1 MELHNLKP
9 ARGAVRGKGKRV
21 GRGQGSGRGG
31 TSTRGHK
38 GQQSNS
44 GYNRRRAHEGGQM
57 PLQRRLPKF
66 GFTNLFRK
74 EFQGINIDTLQKLAD
89 EKKVKSFD
97 IPTFISMGLLRKS
110 ERVKIL
116 GKGELKAKLD
126 VKAHAFSAT
135 AKSAIEASGGKTEI
149 VKS

>member
-1 MELHNLKP
+1 MELHSLKP
-9 ARGAVRGKGKRV
+9 ARGSVKGKVKRI
-21 GRGQGSGRGG
+21 GRGQGTGRGG

-66 GFTNLFRK
+66 GFTNIFRR
-74 EFQGINIDTLQKLAD
+74 EYQGINIVTLQKLVD
-89 EKKVKSFD
+89 EKKIKTFD
-97 IPTFISMGLLRKS
+97 VATFVAQGLMRKN
-110 ERVKIL
+110 ERVRIL

-126 VKAHAFSAT
+126 VKAHAFTASAK
-135 AKSAIEASGGKTEI
+135 AAIESNGGKTEI

>member
-9 ARGAVRGKGKRV
+9 AKGSVKGKNKRV

-31 TSTRGHK
+31 TSTHGHK

-66 GFTNLFRK
+66 GFTNIFRR
-74 EFQGINIDTLQKLAD
+74 EYQGINIDTLQKLAD

-97 IPTFISMGLLRKS
+97 IATFVSLGLMRKN

-116 GKGELKAKLD
+116 GNGEVKAKLD
-126 VKAHAFSAT
+126 VK
-135 AKSAIEASGGKTEI
+135 
-149 VKS
+149 

>member
-1 MELHNLKP
+1 MELHSLKS
-9 ARGAVRGKGKRV
+9 ARGAVRGKNKRV

-66 GFTNLFRK
+66 GFTNIFRK
-74 EFQGINIDTLQKLAD
+74 EYQGINIDTLQQLAD
-89 EKKVKSFD
+89 EKKVKLFN
-97 IPTFISMGLLRKS
+97 IATFISLGLMR
-110 ERVKIL
+110 
-116 GKGELKAKLD
+116 
-126 VKAHAFSAT
+126 
-135 AKSAIEASGGKTEI
+135 
-149 VKS
+149 